1 MYNIG
6 VKKIHRLIEHRN
18 CREDATELVQLE
30 CREKRHHLQKWN
42 VAHQIRPLVNS
53 NVERCTAS
61 ILENQGDKRWK
72 N

>member
-1 MYNIG
+1 MM
-6 VKKIHRLIEHRN
+6 
-18 CREDATELVQLE
+18 ELAQLE
-30 CREKRHHLQKWN
+30 CREKRHRLHKWN

-61 ILENQGDKRWK
+61 ILENQGDKNGKTKK